1 MDKTRTR
8 IAVSGFSLTRGCERG
23 FTLVE
28 TLVALAIF
36 GLVAGVFLSGLTVS
50 SKSVMVSQE
59 RVAAESLAKSQME
72 SIKAQ
77 DYVDDATSYP
87 KITIPP
93 DLVDQGYAI
102 DDPTVEDIHSSELQK
117 ITVTVT
123 HNGDEV
129 FTLVDYK
136 VNR

>member
-1 MDKTRTR
+1 M
-8 IAVSGFSLTRGCERG
+8 
-23 FTLVE
+23 TLVE

-36 GLVAGVFLSGLTVS
+36 GLVAGVFLAGLSIS

-72 SIKAQ
+72 YIKAQ
-77 DYVDDATSYP
+77 EYAESYLE
-87 KITIPP
+87 ITVPS
-93 DLVDQGYAI
+93 DLVAQGYAI
-102 DDPTVEDIHSSELQK
+102 DDPTVEDIHSGELQK

-123 HNGDEV
+123 RNGDTV
-129 FTLVDYK
+129 FPPLVDYK

>member
-1 MDKTRTR
+1 M
-8 IAVSGFSLTRGCERG
+8 
-23 FTLVE
+23 TLVE

-36 GLVAGVFLSGLTVS
+36 GLVAGIFLAGLYVS

-72 SIKAQ
+72 YIKAQ
-77 DYVDDATSYP
+77 EYAESYLE
-87 KITIPP
+87 ITVPS
-93 DLVDQGYAI
+93 DLVAQGYAI
-102 DDPTVEDIHSSELQK
+102 DDPTVETVEDIPADELQK

-123 HNGDEV
+123 HNEDEV

-136 VNR
+136 VKR

>member
-1 MDKTRTR
+1 MNKTRVR
-8 IAVSGFSLTRGCERG
+8 IAASALKQDRGERG
-23 FTLVE
+23 MTLVE

-36 GLVAGVFLSGLTVS
+36 GLVAGVFLAGLYVS

-72 SIKAQ
+72 SIKAL
-77 DYVDDATSYP
+77 DYDTSYSP
-87 KITIPP
+87 TVPP
-93 DLVDQGYAI
+93 DLPQGYAI
-102 DDPTVEDIHSSELQK
+102 GIAVEPVDGIPTEQLQK

-123 HNGDEV
+123 RNGDGV

>member
-1 MDKTRTR
+1 M
-8 IAVSGFSLTRGCERG
+8 
-23 FTLVE
+23 TLVE

-36 GLVAGVFLSGLTVS
+36 GLVAGIFLGGLYVS

-72 SIKAQ
+72 YIKAQ
-77 DYVDDATSYP
+77 EYAESYLE
-87 KITIPP
+87 ITVPS
-93 DLVDQGYAI
+93 DLVAQGYAI
-102 DDPTVEDIHSSELQK
+102 DDPTVNDIHSGELQK

-123 HNGDEV
+123 RNGDGV

>member
-1 MDKTRTR
+1 
-8 IAVSGFSLTRGCERG
+8 
-23 FTLVE
+23 
-28 TLVALAIF
+28 
-36 GLVAGVFLSGLTVS
+36 
-50 SKSVMVSQE
+50 MVSQE

>member
-1 MDKTRTR
+1 MNKTRTR

-72 SIKAQ
+72 YIKAQ
-77 DYVDDATSYP
+77 DYSDIGNYLKIDVPTDLRDQVYDIAVDDP
-87 KITIPP
+87 
-93 DLVDQGYAI
+93 V
-102 DDPTVEDIHSSELQK
+102 DIHLGELQK

-123 HNGDEV
+123 HNGDTV
-129 FTLVDYK
+129 FTLVGYK

>member
-1 MDKTRTR
+1 M
-8 IAVSGFSLTRGCERG
+8 
-23 FTLVE
+23 TLVE

-36 GLVAGVFLSGLTVS
+36 GLVAGVFLGGLYVS

-72 SIKAQ
+72 YIKSQ
-77 DYVDDATSYP
+77 DYDDDAHNPPQYDKLNDEDIPDGYDVVITAARLNP
-87 KITIPP
+87 KNDGTDNDDGLQSITI
-93 DLVDQGYAI
+93 
-102 DDPTVEDIHSSELQK
+102 
-117 ITVTVT
+117 TVT
-123 HNGDEV
+123 HNGDGV

>member
-1 MDKTRTR
+1 M
-8 IAVSGFSLTRGCERG
+8 
-23 FTLVE
+23 TLVE

-36 GLVAGVFLSGLTVS
+36 GLVAGVFLAGLYVS

-77 DYVDDATSYP
+77 DYVVDATSYP
-87 KITIPP
+87 KITIPQ
-93 DLVDQGYAI
+93 DLVDQGYDMVIAADCLDP
-102 DDPTVEDIHSSELQK
+102 DDDGFGDDDGLQE

-123 HNGDEV
+123 RNGDGV